1 MTIGPFLDKVVD
13 LIINPILLLLFAL
26 SFLYLVYGVFNFL
39 RQDMNAA
46 DKTRAESRDAIMW
59 GIVGMVIMFSVFGL
73 IQFVLGTFGLTK
85 SDINSTDSEKILNL

>member
-13 LIINPILLLLFAL
+13 LIINPILLLMFAV
-26 SFLYLVYGVFNFL
+26 SFLYLVYGIFNFL

>member
-46 DKTRAESRDAIMW
+46 DKTRSESRNAIMW

-73 IQFVLGTFGLTK
+73 IKVVLGTFGLTK
-85 SDINSTDSEKILNL
+85 SDINSPDAKKILNL

>member
-26 SFLYLVYGVFNFL
+26 SFLYLVYGIFNFL

-73 IQFVLGTFGLTK
+73 IQVVLGTFGITK
-85 SDINSTDSEKILNL
+85 SDVNSPDAEKILNL